1 LKITLIGRKKKPFI
15 SGFDTPM
22 RPIDLCESKGNFQ
35 ETKLKTSQQMIL
47 SYPKK
52 FPRKN
57 GRHIPNFKVLFPNC
71 QML

>member
-35 ETKLKTSQQMIL
+35 ETNLK
-47 SYPKK
+47 PANK
-52 FPRKN
+52 
-57 GRHIPNFKVLFPNC
+57 
-71 QML
+71 